1 MATFTVK
8 KAAATPT
15 RTITFKNSAS
25 SSSSKSNSTRPAVS
39 TPVATKTIT
48 FKSAPVPTP
57 SQSISFKTTAPA
69 TKVTTTP
76 PPITKDLAA
85 ALRNLTDKD
94 KVTPEVT
101 KVIQFKT
108 DPVTPTPTIKVIE
121 FKTEPK
127 ASTPPP
133 ITVDLA
139 AALRNL
145 TDKDRVT
152 PAVTKVIEFKTA
164 PVEKPS
170 ETFGAFSAV
179 TAVKAI
185 AAPILSPEINKTV
198 QSLVKAANE
207 AANVIAKRTDTTWD
221 ANETTAGKILITDKI
236 QAALVKAQQSK
247 EPVLNFNNFVNNQLS
262 GMATVAKASVN
273 VATSRVG
280 MAAAQNNA
288 DAANALNLISKLASY
303 GMKSAASA
311 AAAQDLREVAN
322 QSANHILNIAAAA
335 NSTLNQD
342 HAAIVASIGQ
352 FVKNNIDSSMESK
365 KAVVTPTKVIQ
376 FKTAPKTPDLS
387 AAVKKL
393 TSKAALPT
401 VTKVIQFKSTPAQ
414 QVTIKTLNIPPNSKP
429 DVVAKAVYSQLYG
442 DKAPVGTE
450 VFAERYAA
458 ILKVVKKSVSP
469 NGTVS
474 AANLAAIQ
482 KDLSQKLVVQAS
494 EFVTPVAPG
503 SETPAQKV
511 ERFNREAAARGDLNP
526 SKPQVKPKVVIPGSG
541 TVDENTVVIGETQ
554 TAAQKKAEP
563 VKLTPVAAAA
573 AQTATEKAAA
583 KKKTSSSTPAK
594 LSIDPTKMY
603 KTKSGNLIAGKDIQP
618 ADMPYITGLA
628 PDMSGPAM
636 PPSNAPSGA
645 SPSSASTA
653 AVGSNVRPAE
663 AYMGEWKQPVAAPVS
678 AAVSK
683 VNAAKNIFG
692 KPTTSISPVT
702 KIITFTPTG
711 MKNVIG
717 SDGKRSVKIDSDI
730 YNSLKQTYKDDQIA
744 DLLMDARLG
753 VYVDTKT
760 SKIQIGP
767 VADKPSETFS
777 EDSGIY
783 RVDSPIVV
791 TNPDTGDFHNVPEY
805 AYYQL
810 QKLGLKDAEIA
821 KIPKATLNQMKTA
834 TTGSFDA
841 KSGIASLPTTAQ
853 EALQLPG
860 ERQVG
865 SGLFVEV
872 PLTAAQR
879 QANIDATPD
888 PLKDPWG
895 YLVSSAV
902 QKGEDAYTYLAKPEY
917 KNGYKIE
924 PTVAG
929 LLTFNKIATD
939 LSKPGTTLDN
949 VKGTNGM
956 SSYEIFSAT
965 LANASPEKL
974 IDIGKKN
981 PRLIIGASV
990 DNALQGI
997 LEAKMGDEFWNAVA
1011 TGLSDSE
1018 YAKFST
1024 QVKESDIE
1032 KPMGDIF
1039 KGFVE
1044 TESRDSMPDLMP
1056 YSLGQLYQLGKDII
1070 ISPVTPNTGVNV
1082 LLAPILMLG
1091 KAPVAIAKTGIKVGE
1106 KAGVLA
1112 VVKTAQ
1118 GLSAVRDGVVIGSV
1132 VGDAKDASKFLV
1144 NGLDGSKIELV
1155 VKGDKVTATEVK
1167 EATTTMTKVKAETI
1181 SGVKAKTEIVPF
1193 SKDARP
1199 AEAYMGEWKA
1209 PVKTEKAANAATV
1222 KGVFKAVTEP
1232 VVTKII
1238 KFKAPEPGIFSKT
1251 GIIPGQSAKTLGITE
1266 QIGEG
1271 VYRTA
1276 DGNKVVKV
1284 GTDEYLKIADEV
1296 EPKPGDTFSVTSVND
1311 DWTPAVVKRL
1321 SAGGKGDDVFS
1332 ITYAIDDI
1340 GTTKTISLT
1349 SKTGKLSD
1357 TDALNYAQEYENAL
1371 VEGRLPEAPTGSV
1384 AGATPQ
1390 DVEAMQ
1396 ARMDQEL
1403 ADINAQLDSE
1413 KAPSGGG
1420 GGGDYGG
1427 SSSGGSGGATY
1438 TPPVSTTDISQWT
1451 ENTDWGARVR
1461 SLDNGKTWQVEDPET
1476 LVAMSTTDYEKIV
1489 AERIELRRSKY
1500 DTATNTYKKIDK
1512 GADGKWTVEKYQD
1525 SAGGWV
1531 TKSELDAERAAIAA
1545 NNPTFTMGVD
1555 GTARIRTNDVTK
1567 TVQYLDEMTGNWVPK
1582 DVYTALMGSADTP
1595 IWNAEGGYYYFK
1607 KADGSF
1613 EIQNPWTNARQ
1624 TPDEYGKY
1632 LSDKAAAATPVA
1644 PTQVQTYQQPSSY
1657 DAYVPDLQ
1665 TNYAASVAP
1674 IEARATTVEEATDA
1688 WTAFT
1693 KTPDFD
1699 RIIKSEKDT
1708 QILIKAKDGK
1718 SLSAEEIDR
1727 ALYLRSRMSV
1737 EGQAAFDAATG
1748 GETSANLMPMVDF
1761 ENMITGNRAQ
1771 IGTMTDAEI
1780 KSSGLPPE
1788 KEILVHQTKAE
1799 ENLGKFVMSNE
1810 YQGASAETKKI
1821 INAELGYYAG
1831 EPSNVS
1837 NLLNKFN
1844 EVKKDWTIP
1853 TSESWDKTVE
1863 ALRSSKNLITDMPP
1877 WWKAENVDFSVSD
1890 MVLGNNKYADIIV
1903 GEKAKG
1909 PTKYVM
1915 ETAYQKANKEGLVIG
1930 GEDGYRA
1937 TRLTYKKLDGW
1948 VVRSPDGKDISFV
1961 AKNEFITGAEEA
1973 ISSTRAPL
1981 DMYFWE
1987 MPTNV
1992 PKELRIP
1999 DGADGSI
2006 IESVTRVDPF
2016 SFPEATWKGLTDAG
2030 GLSKDMGKEFVEIK
2044 LRTPDG
2050 QVWSTIREA
2059 DKSKAFTV
2067 GKKVDLFE
2075 QDAIRINGLSG
2086 TDIQKLGAAD
2096 YRAFLTANADEIR
2109 NLPAEDLPY
2118 LTKYIDET
2126 RANLMDDL
2134 RASEVKS
2141 TTARVIEPEPV
2152 KAVAE
2157 PVKPEPVFTQAEAPR
2172 ATKVEVDELQTAW
2185 KGELKGMDEATFKDM
2200 VARNMDDIEQ
2210 LDIEKLGLNE
2220 ARKEIIRG
2228 EIKDRNFMR
2237 SLDSRVKEI
2246 NNRVARSRADM
2257 LAGKKTKYAHIE
2269 EVKQGIEDKNAL
2281 LKNVGDIK
2289 TNFADRFG
2297 DAEKIVCGSGTGFA
2311 AGLGAEGKALT
2322 PLLTIAAAGGAGLGA
2337 GIIGMEGMNY
2347 KNNLIANADAELRAK
2362 YGTLSPEGGLSRTPD
2377 AEAELLW
2384 GSTPRYNSENVPAGI
2399 IPGQYY
2405 VTADGKYLLGST
2417 ITDADLPNLVKYQ
2430 DNYQNMSKAQAI
2442 PIIEGQLADQKRLA
2456 AQRAES
2462 SSSGGQVDQ
2471 IQLEA
2476 QRKQHMQDVQQGKY
2490 PATNVSAPAA
2500 SLFTSLDQ
2508 IDRSAEY
2515 VTKSGN
2521 LYKGADLVETDL
2533 PYVVRK
2539 AGGQ

>member
-1 MATFTVK
+1 
-8 KAAATPT
+8 
-15 RTITFKNSAS
+15 
-25 SSSSKSNSTRPAVS
+25 
-39 TPVATKTIT
+39 
-48 FKSAPVPTP
+48 
-57 SQSISFKTTAPA
+57 
-69 TKVTTTP
+69 
-76 PPITKDLAA
+76 
-85 ALRNLTDKD
+85 LTDKD
-94 KVTPEVT
+94 RVTPEVT

-108 DPVTPTPTIKVIE
+108 EPATPTPTIKVIE

-127 ASTPPP
+127 VTTPPP

-152 PAVTKVIEFKTA
+152 PEVTKVIEFKTG

-170 ETFGAFSAV
+170 ETIGAFSAV

-185 AAPILSPEINKTV
+185 AAPILSSEINKTV
-198 QSLVKAANE
+198 QSLVKAAND

-247 EPVLNFNNFVNNQLS
+247 DPVVNFNNFVTNQLS

-311 AAAQDLREVAN
+311 AAAQDLKEIAN
-322 QSANHILNIAAAA
+322 MSANHVLNITAAA

-365 KAVVTPTKVIQ
+365 KAVATPTKTIQ

-387 AAVKKL
+387 AAVAKL
-393 TSKAALPT
+393 TSKAAPAT
-401 VTKVIQFKSTPAQ
+401 VTKVIQFKTTTTPKIR
-414 QVTIKTLNIPPNSKP
+414 TMILDIPPNSKP
-429 DVVAKAVYSQLYG
+429 DVVAKAVYSQLYDG
-442 DKAPVGTE
+442 TAPVGAE

-474 AANLAAIQ
+474 AASLASIQ
-482 KDLSQKLVVQAS
+482 RDLSQKLVVQAS
-494 EFVTPVAPG
+494 EFVTEAKPDA
-503 SETPAQKV
+503 ETPAQKV
-511 ERFNREAAARGDLNP
+511 ERFNKEAASKGLNQP
-526 SKPQVKPKVVIPGSG
+526 KPQEKPKVVIPGSG
-541 TVDENTVVIGETQ
+541 TVDETQVAIGETQ
-554 TAAQKKAEP
+554 SPAQKKAEA

-583 KKKTSSSTPAK
+583 KKKASSSSTPAK

-603 KTKSGNLIAGKDIQP
+603 KTKSGNLIAGRDIQP

-628 PDMSGPAM
+628 PDVSGPAM
-636 PPSNAPSGA
+636 PPSGA
-645 SPSSASTA
+645 APSSAPTTA
-653 AVGSNVRPAE
+653 ASSNARPAE
-663 AYMGEWKQPVAAPVS
+663 TNMGEWKAPTTPTKI
-678 AAVSK
+678 AAVAK
-683 VNAAKNIFG
+683 LMAAKNPFG
-692 KPTTSISPVT
+692 QTIKSIEPVT
-702 KIITFTPTG
+702 KIITFTPKG
-711 MKNVIG
+711 MTNVKG
-717 SDGKRSVKIDSDI
+717 SDGKRAVKIDTDI
-730 YNSLKQTYKDDQIA
+730 YNGLKQTYKDDQIA
-744 DLLMDARLG
+744 DLLSDARLG
-753 VYVDTKT
+753 VV
-760 SKIQIGP
+760 
-767 VADKPSETFS
+767 
-777 EDSGIY
+777 
-783 RVDSPIVV
+783 VDSKSGDLKIGQVAEKPDATFTETSGLYKVDPYKAV
-791 TNPDTGDFHNVPEY
+791 TDPATGNFVGVPEFT
-805 AYYQL
+805 YYKL
-810 QKLGLKDAEIA
+810 QKLGIKDAEIA
-821 KIPKATLNQMKTA
+821 TIPKTVLDQMKTA
-834 TTGSFDA
+834 DTGSMTS
-841 KSGIASLPTTAQ
+841 KSGIAALPTTAQ

-860 ERQVG
+860 ERQIG

-902 QKGEDAYTYLAKPEY
+902 QKGEDVYTYLAKPEY

-939 LSKPGTTLDN
+939 LSKPGATLND
-949 VKGTNGM
+949 VKDVGGL
-956 SSYEIFSAT
+956 SSYETFSAT
-965 LANASPEKL
+965 LAHASPETLAK
-974 IDIGKKN
+974 IAKNN
-981 PRLIIGASV
+981 PRLIVGASV
-990 DNALQGI
+990 DNSLQGI
-997 LEAKMGDEFWNAVA
+997 LEAKMGDDYWAAIA
-1011 TGLSDSE
+1011 TGLSDKE
-1018 YAKFST
+1018 YADFETEIKNSPID
-1024 QVKESDIE
+1024 KS
-1032 KPMGDIF
+1032 MGDII
-1039 KGFVE
+1039 KGYVE
-1044 TESRDSMPDLMP
+1044 TGADLGNMPDLVP
-1056 YSLGQLYQLGKDII
+1056 YATGQLTQLGKDII
-1070 ISPVTPNTGVNV
+1070 ISPVTPNVGVNL
-1082 LLAPILMLG
+1082 LLAPLLIIG
-1091 KAPVAIAKTGIKVGE
+1091 KAPVTIAKTGAKAGE
-1106 KAGVLA
+1106 KAAVLT

-1118 GLSAVRDGVVIGSV
+1118 GLSALRDGKIIGSV
-1132 VGDAKDASKFLV
+1132 IGDAKDASKFV
-1144 NGLDGSKIELV
+1144 IDGLDGSKIELN
-1155 VKGDKVTATEVK
+1155 VKGETVTATEVK
-1167 EATTTMTKVKAETI
+1167 AATTSLEKTKLEVVT
-1181 SGVKAKTEIVPF
+1181 GVKTKNEIVPF
-1193 SKDARP
+1193 SKP
-1199 AEAYMGEWKA
+1199 AAQPA
-1209 PVKTEKAANAATV
+1209 
-1222 KGVFKAVTEP
+1222 
-1232 VVTKII
+1232 KII
-1238 KFKAPEPGIFSKT
+1238 EFKKVTAAELKKEPLAKVDVNIPTNAKATDLKVANEMDQYLVTPEKLAAMSSVEPA
-1251 GIIPGQSAKTLGITE
+1251 IPYKALTSSDLDLVEDLGDD
-1266 QIGEG
+1266 
-1271 VYRTA
+1271 VYRA
-1276 DGNKVVKV
+1276 SNGQKYVKYSKDKYLPV
-1284 GTDEYLKIADEV
+1284 GEEYNPKERGILSV
-1296 EPKPGDTFSVTSVND
+1296 ESVND
-1311 DWTPAVVKRL
+1311 VGEPNVVHLITPDAVK
-1321 SAGGKGDDVFS
+1321 DTFH
-1332 ITYAIDDI
+1332 ITYEDAA
-1340 GTTKTISLT
+1340 GLKKTITAVPGS
-1349 SKTGKLSD
+1349 SSLSD
-1357 TDALNYAQEYENAL
+1357 ADAMKFAQEYENKLATG
-1371 VEGRLPEAPTGSV
+1371 EIQAPTGGV
-1384 AGATPQ
+1384 GTTIDDVKNMQ
-1390 DVEAMQ
+1390 DQ
-1396 ARMDQEL
+1396 MDQQL

-1476 LVAMSTTDYEKIV
+1476 LVAMSTTDYEKVV

-1555 GTARIRTNDVTK
+1555 GTARIRTNDVTH
-1567 TVQYLDEMTGNWVPK
+1567 TVQYLDEMTGNWVTK

-1595 IWNAEGGYYYFK
+1595 IWNADGGYYYFK
-1607 KADGSF
+1607 KADGTF

-1632 LSDKAAAATPVA
+1632 LSDRAAAATPVT

-1657 DAYVPDLQ
+1657 DSYVPDLQ

-1699 RIIKSEKDT
+1699 RIIKSDKDT

-1727 ALYLRSRMSV
+1727 ALYLRSRMSA

-1748 GETSANLMPMVDF
+1748 GETSANLMPMTDF

-1780 KSSGLPPE
+1780 KASGLPPE

-1799 ENLGKFVMSNE
+1799 ENLGKFVMSDE

-1831 EPSNVS
+1831 EPSTVS

-1877 WWKAENVDFSVSD
+1877 WWKAENVDFSVTD

-1915 ETAYQKANKEGLVIG
+1915 ETAFQKANKEGLVIG

-1961 AKNEFITGAEEA
+1961 AKNEFITSAEEA

-1992 PKELRIP
+1992 PDNLKIP

-2006 IESVTRVDPF
+2006 IESVTKVDPF
-2016 SFPEATWKGLTDAG
+2016 SFPETTWKGLTDAG
-2030 GLSKDMGKEFVEIK
+2030 GLSKDMTREFVEIK

-2059 DKSKAFTV
+2059 DKSRAFTV

-2086 TDIQKLGAAD
+2086 TDIQKLSAAD
-2096 YRAFLTANADEIR
+2096 YRAFLTTNADEIR

-2152 KAVAE
+2152 KTVAE
-2157 PVKPEPVFTQAEAPR
+2157 PAKPEPVFTQAEAPR
-2172 ATKVEVDELQTAW
+2172 ATKVEVEELQTAW
-2185 KGELKGMDEATFKDM
+2185 RGELKGLDEATFKDM

-2257 LAGKKTKYAHIE
+2257 QAGKKTKYAHIE

-2281 LKNVGDIK
+2281 LKSVGDIK

-2311 AGLGAEGKALT
+2311 AGLGAEGRALT
-2322 PLLTIAAAGGAGLGA
+2322 PLLTMAAAGGAGLAA

-2347 KNNLIANADAELRAK
+2347 KNNLVANF
-2362 YGTLSPEGGLSRTPD
+2362 
-2377 AEAELLW
+2377 EAE
-2384 GSTPRYNSENVPAGI
+2384 
-2399 IPGQYY
+2399 
-2405 VTADGKYLLGST
+2405 
-2417 ITDADLPNLVKYQ
+2417 
-2430 DNYQNMSKAQAI
+2430 
-2442 PIIEGQLADQKRLA
+2442 
-2456 AQRAES
+2456 QRALH
-2462 SSSGGQVDQ
+2462 SGTSLTPSGITTVIPASQVN
-2471 IQLEA
+2471 A
-2476 QRKQHMQDVQQGKY
+2476 TA
-2490 PATNVSAPAA
+2490 PAT
-2500 SLFTSLDQ
+2500 FTSMDQ

-2521 LYKGADLVETDL
+2521 LYRGADLTEADL
-2533 PYVVRK
+2533 QYVVRK